1 MGDMRM
7 YGYNGDYNDWAEDFD
22 FFLKAKGLDSK
33 TEEGAERCLG
43 LFIHYGGAKIKEVY
57 KLYMGT
63 Q

>member
-33 TEEGAERCLG
+33 TGDRKVSWSIYSLWRS
-43 LFIHYGGAKIKEVY
+43 
-57 KLYMGT
+57 
-63 Q
+63 